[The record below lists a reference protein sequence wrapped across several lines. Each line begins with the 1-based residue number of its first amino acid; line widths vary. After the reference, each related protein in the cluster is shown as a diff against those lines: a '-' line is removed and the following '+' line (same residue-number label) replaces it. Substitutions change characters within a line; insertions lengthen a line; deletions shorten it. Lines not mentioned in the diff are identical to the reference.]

1 MSIVNDFIGWLS
13 HSSSPSRARA
23 DVVDLESRRRMARE
37 HRPTVPLMRESL
49 PGQRG
54 RLEHDASASRDTAP
68 PRWLLAASQITGR
81 ALFDKEGC
89 RIGEIRDLSIDKKSG
104 RIVYALVALER
115 SGAVL
120 HPLPWSL
127 LRYDFDEEGYICP
140 LKAAAI
146 EAGPSLQAGD
156 LAGFG
161 LGEGEWRG
169 ELAKHYDAS
178 LMPSY

>member
-13 HSSSPSRARA
+13 HSSSPSHARA
-23 DVVDLESRRRMARE
+23 DVVSLESRRRRARG

-54 RLEHDASASRDTAP
+54 RLEHDASTSRDTAP
-68 PRWLLAASQITGR
+68 PRWLLAASQITG
-81 ALFDKEGC
+81 AVLSDKDGR

-104 RIVYALVALER
+104 RIVYALVALDR

-127 LRYDFDEEGYICP
+127 LRYDFDGEGYVFP
-140 LKAAAI
+140 LKAAAL

-169 ELAKHYDAS
+169 QLAKHYDAY

>member
-13 HSSSPSRARA
+13 HSRPPSRVRA
-23 DVVDLESRRRMARE
+23 DVVDLETRRRRARGR
-37 HRPTVPLMRESL
+37 RPTVPLMRESL
-49 PGQRG
+49 PGQCG
-54 RLEHDASASRDTAP
+54 RLEHDGSASRDTAP
-68 PRWLLAASQITGR
+68 RRWLLAASQITGA
-81 ALFDKEGC
+81 ALSDKDGR

-104 RIVYALVALER
+104 RIVYALVALDR

-127 LRYDFDEEGYICP
+127 LRYDFDGEGYVFP
-140 LKAAAI
+140 LKAAAL

-169 ELAKHYDAS
+169 QLAKHYDAY